1 MLRIGE
7 AARQT
12 GLSPHTLRY
21 YEYLGLIR
29 SRRNGAG
36 YRLYDE
42 ASLARLRFIR
52 RAVGL
57 GFSLEEI
64 REIIRLCDGG
74 QEPCEQVK
82 VWLDEKIRRIEAQI
96 RALEELRSE
105 LVALRSERQA
115 TSDPVCC
122 PILEARPPVTPQRLV
137 TGDGPTSPS
146 PSKIRSTCATTSP
159 R

>member
-7 AARQT
+7 AARKA

-21 YEYLGLIR
+21 YESLGLIR

-42 ASLARLRFIR
+42 AALARLRFIR
-52 RAVGL
+52 RAAGL

-64 REIIRLCDGG
+64 REILRLRDAGR
-74 QEPCEQVK
+74 EPCEQVK
-82 VWLDEKIRRIEAQI
+82 AWLDEKIRNIEAQI

-105 LVALRSERQA
+105 LVALRSGPPA
-115 TSDPVCC
+115 AGDSACC
-122 PILEARPPVTPQRLV
+122 PILEARP
-137 TGDGPTSPS
+137 TGT
-146 PSKIRSTCATTSP
+146 RNA